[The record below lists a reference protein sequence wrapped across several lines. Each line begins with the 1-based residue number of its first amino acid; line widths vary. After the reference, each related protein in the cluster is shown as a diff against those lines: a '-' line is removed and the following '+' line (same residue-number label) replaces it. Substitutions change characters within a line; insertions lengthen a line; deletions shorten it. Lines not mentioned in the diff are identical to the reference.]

1 MKSLQSL
8 RGIFAIF
15 IFFHHLNLFEAGG
28 DAGVCFFL
36 ILSGF
41 VMSIGYWDRIR
52 SCKIE
57 YKHFLKR
64 RFIRLYPYH
73 IIGFIIAWVL
83 LRPSYGGS
91 TPLVYISNLLMLQSW
106 IPYSKFFFSCDS
118 PSWCLSDFM
127 FCYAMFPF
135 IVRLVENKITHHKRL
150 WGYGIALLIA
160 YFIIINLIP
169 IKFQLALIYINP
181 LFRLIDF
188 CIGMLLW
195 RILFSDVSPISAQMN
210 LNVNSKAVNIF
221 ELLPILLFIA
231 LVYLYQYVPETYG
244 LASFWWIPVV
254 ILILTFSLTN
264 ERKGIIS
271 RILSSRPL
279 VWFGEMSF
287 AFYML
292 HVPLIGGYRILA
304 NHLSDLPIY
313 NSLWGIVII
322 FILTIVLSAAVTEIV
337 IPKLIQGFRSDK
349 KAY

>member
-15 IFFHHLNLFEAGG
+15 IFLHHLNLFEAGG

-36 ILSGF
+36 VLSGF
-41 VMSIGYWDRIR
+41 VMSVGYWDKIR
-52 SCKIE
+52 SRKIE
-57 YKHFLKR
+57 YRNFFEKR
-64 RFIRLYPYH
+64 LLRLYPYH
-73 IIGFIIAWVL
+73 IIGFIIALVL

-91 TPLVYISNLLMLQSW
+91 TLFVYISNLLMLQSW
-106 IPYSKFFFSCDS
+106 IPDPKFFFSCDS

-150 WGYGIALLIA
+150 LGIGIALLIA

-169 IKFQLALIYINP
+169 INFQLAFIYINP
-181 LFRLIDF
+181 LFRLLDF

-195 RILFSDVSPISAQMN
+195 WISFSVVSPISAQMN
-210 LNVNSKAVNIF
+210 LNINSKVVNIF

-231 LVYLYQYVPETYG
+231 LVSLYQYVPEIYG

-254 ILILTFSLTN
+254 FLILTFSLTN

-322 FILTIVLSAAVTEIV
+322 FIITIVLSAAVTEIV
-337 IPKLIQGFRSDK
+337 IPKLIQGFRSGK